1 MEKIRPV
8 PTDFDAFWSDLAQR
22 SFDTPPRPRWHF
34 PWKRRVRRVS
44 FTSLDGVRIGGWLVH
59 PKGTPDAAVVVGH
72 GYGGRAGPD
81 LSGVPKTAAAFF
93 PVARGLPTLSMMESI
108 PSSASH
114 HVLHGIASRETYV
127 HGHCAAD
134 ILCAVNAFEEI
145 LGVPLG
151 QSRNGLRLSY
161 LGVSFGGGIG
171 AMALP
176 WDARFDAAALH
187 LPSFGAHTLRLR
199 EPSTGSAGPVR
210 TWVREHPEAWDVLD
224 YFDAATSATRIAVP
238 TIIAPAA
245 TDPAVAPVGQW
256 AVARAVPSHLSTI
269 IPMTAGHMGYPQQE
283 REAALYRSAAAALFA
298 GQTP

>member
-1 MEKIRPV
+1 MEKLRPV
-8 PTDFDAFWSDLAQR
+8 PIDFDDFWRHLAQR
-22 SFDTPPRPRWHF
+22 AFDTSPHPRRHRT
-34 PWKRRVRRVS
+34 WKRRVHRVG
-44 FTSLDGVRIGGWLVH
+44 FTSLDGVRIGGWLVY

-81 LSGVPKTAAAFF
+81 LNGIPKTAVAFF

-108 PSSASH
+108 PWSPSK
-114 HVLHGIASRETYV
+114 HVLHGIESRETYV

-145 LGVPLG
+145 LGIPLG

-171 AMALP
+171 ALALP
-176 WDARFDAAALH
+176 WDTRFDAAALH
-187 LPSFGAHTLRLR
+187 LPSFGAHSLRLK

-210 TWVREHPEAWDVLD
+210 AWVEKHPEAWTVLD
-224 YFDAATSATRIAVP
+224 YFDAATAATRIGVP

-245 TDPAVAPVGQW
+245 TDPSVAPVGQW
-256 AVARAVPSHLSTI
+256 AIARAVPSPLSTI
-269 IPMTAGHMGYPQQE
+269 IPMTAGHMGYPEQE
-283 REAALYRSAAAALFA
+283 REAALYRAAAAALFL